1 MMARMKELDLALRE
15 YRDVREE
22 LDELPEKADWEIREL
37 ALDALV
43 HAADN
48 LYAALREAVP
58 A

>member
-1 MMARMKELDLALRE
+1 MKELDLALRE